1 MIAEGRVNIQS
12 RITWDAGHDGIEI
25 GLRQNLIGKSLNF
38 SGSKSVGLGCNVSE
52 RPI

>member
-1 MIAEGRVNIQS
+1 VIAEGRVNKQR